1 MQPVWVLSVDLQTK
15 TATFQSGLRDA
26 ASSARGAFGDIRSG
40 ANQMGAEVGRS
51 SGEARHGIMLLGEE
65 FGVHLPRGITTF
77 LASLGPVAAAMEAA
91 FPFLA
96 IAVGATL
103 LLEHLAKM
111 RAEGQ
116 QLTQD
121 QVKFGTATLTAFNT
135 LDEKLR
141 QAAIRADELSGNHL
155 EALKLKLESI
165 DHASMNE
172 LVHAFDEV
180 AKAADVVFK
189 DLNKSW
195 IPWENAA
202 GGASNALEEF
212 KNQYNSLLAQ
222 GKNQDAS
229 DLLKG
234 TRDSAQHIL
243 DMQRQYIANSGTM
256 LSAPKAGA
264 DYFAALRAASDLK
277 KADVGVSEKEVW
289 AQQILV
295 TALNDQ
301 LTVEGKIAAIKK
313 LDSGNAGKEEGNAGA
328 ARKAEAARQEA
339 EMMQRLGASAIA
351 GDRAVAEAQLT
362 IHRGTIEQRL
372 ALDLDFAQRE
382 LDVKLAANQAEIAGL
397 DKGGKDYIN
406 KLHELQGK
414 ALELTAAH
422 DAEVASLTSRAQV
435 AEYQR
440 DLSAVE
446 QGEREKIAATQQGS
460 RARIAALD
468 AAIAEQHARG
478 LSDTTFVR
486 ELLNQRVEAV
496 RQEAQEEAKL
506 HEAMGKEEAE
516 NAEKM
521 GALLL
526 AAEKL
531 QQQLR
536 ASARRGSEQQRL
548 MDERAN
554 ADAEY
559 QLKMQAFQ
567 REEAALDK
575 NAKDYQLKLKALQDK
590 ETQLTRQ
597 HENEISS
604 IKEKAEEER
613 NRRILAAKDQFNN
626 AIAQGLTQSIMGH
639 ESWAKMV
646 TSLGDQV
653 VSGML
658 QNAIKS
664 ILADDATKERDAAK
678 AARDAFKIGMGMGP
692 AGIVLGPVFGAA
704 AFTAVMAF
712 QGGTDSVPGVGSGD
726 IVPAM
731 LEPGE
736 GVVPK
741 GVMEGLNNVARN
753 GGFNGGGQTTHVH
766 VRPTYHVQ
774 TIDGNGMQAA
784 LEKHTDVLQRHF
796 ESAVRKMNR

>member
-1 MQPVWVLSVDLQTK
+1 
-15 TATFQSGLRDA
+15 
-26 ASSARGAFGDIRSG
+26 
-40 ANQMGAEVGRS
+40 
-51 SGEARHGIMLLGEE
+51 MLLGEE

-103 LLEHLAKM
+103 LIEHLAKI

-121 QVKFGTATLTAFNT
+121 QVKFGTAVQTAFNT
-135 LDEKLR
+135 LDERLL
-141 QAAIRADELSGNHL
+141 QAGIRADELSGNHL

-165 DHASMNE
+165 DHASMAE

-195 IPWENAA
+195 IPWQNAA
-202 GGASNALEEF
+202 AGASNAIEEF

-222 GKNQDAS
+222 GKNQEAS
-229 DLLKG
+229 DLLRG

-264 DYFAALRAASDLK
+264 DYFAALRAASELK

-301 LTVEGKIAAIKK
+301 LTVEGKIAALKK

-328 ARKAEAARQEA
+328 ERRAEAARQEA
-339 EMMQRLGASAIA
+339 EMMQRLGESAIA

-372 ALDLDFAQRE
+372 ALDLDFAQRG
-382 LDVKLAANQAEIAGL
+382 LDVKLAANQAEIAAL

-440 DLSAVE
+440 DLTALE
-446 QGEREKIAATQQGS
+446 QAEREKIANTQQGT

-478 LSDTTFVR
+478 LEDTAFFR
-486 ELLNQRVEAV
+486 EILNQRVEAV
-496 RQEAQEEAKL
+496 RQEATEEAKL

-548 MDERAN
+548 MDERAD
-554 ADAEY
+554 ADAQY

-590 ETQLTRQ
+590 ESQLRQ
-597 HENEISS
+597 QHQNDVTAITVR
-604 IKEKAEEER
+604 AEEDR
-613 NRRILAAKDQFNN
+613 NRRILSADSQFNN

-646 TSLGDQV
+646 SSLGDQV

-664 ILADDATKERDAAK
+664 ILADDMTKERDAAA
-678 AARDAFKIGMGMGP
+678 AARKAFNIGMNMGP
-692 AGIVLGPVFGAA
+692 AGIVLGPVFAAA

-712 QGGTDSVPGVGSGD
+712 QGGTDAVPGVGTGD

-741 GVMEGLNNVARN
+741 GVMEGLNNVARS

-796 ESAVRKMNR
+796 EGVLRKMNR